1 MRFDVFCS
9 LAQTPRPGVG
19 LPPHAELLNEFLDQA
34 ALADDLG
41 YGCLWVAESHFSTR
55 VQQGHASPAVPHWT
69 GEIGLNTDVLQ
80 LAARVFARTRR
91 IDVGSAIMNVVAC
104 GGPLPAAERVAAAL
118 AWHGLDKTESRRL
131 NIGFAGGRFD
141 FIARAT
147 GVAPRTEWEEAAWP
161 QVRSAVT
168 AEAAEIFVRLLSGEE
183 LGSDQVTAPR
193 LMPDAFRDRDA
204 YDRIAAQA
212 GAGDD
217 GIPLERRW
225 TFDTTGLVPGFRPEL
240 LRLVGG
246 THDPALQ
253 IRLNQFAPVR
263 VFNLSI
269 TRPEVIEDTHR
280 RMAGA
285 YHPAGGPWR
294 RDYMPRT
301 VFVFL
306 DATPGLSR
314 ERRRAAARERAE
326 ATLAAY
332 WQAMDGTVDP
342 AKVAGSADNALVG
355 APEDVAAQIVER
367 FHPDDRLMLWF
378 DFFAP
383 DADTVTDGLADFR
396 QQVVP
401 LLAERGVA

>member
-9 LAQTPRPGVG
+9 LAQTPRPGIG
-19 LPPHAELLNEFLDQA
+19 LPPHAELLSEFLDQA

-55 VQQGHASPAVPHWT
+55 VQQGHANPAVPHWT

-104 GGPLPAAERVAAAL
+104 GGPKA
-118 AWHGLDKTESRRL
+118 ESRRL

-168 AEAAEIFVRLLSGEE
+168 AEAAEIFVRLLSGEH
-183 LGSDQVTAPR
+183 LASDQVTAPR
-193 LMPDAFRDRDA
+193 LTPAAFRDQAA
-204 YDRIAAQA
+204 YDRIAARA
-212 GAGDD
+212 GAGAD
-217 GIPLERRW
+217 GIALDRRW
-225 TFDTTGLVPGFRPEL
+225 TFETTGLVPEFRPEL
-240 LRLVGG
+240 LRLIGG

-253 IRLNQFAPVR
+253 TRLNRFAPVR

-301 VFVFL
+301 AFVFL

-314 ERRRAAARERAE
+314 ERRRAVARERAE
-326 ATLAAY
+326 ATLTAY
-332 WQAMDGTVDP
+332 WQALDGTVDP
-342 AKVAGSADNALVG
+342 SKVAGSADNALIG
-355 APEDVAAQIVER
+355 APEDVAAQIVGR

-383 DADTVTDGLADFR
+383 DADTVTAGLTDFR
-396 QQVVP
+396 HQVVP
-401 LLAERGVA
+401 LLAQRGVA